1 MVPYNHIRKSLIMRK
16 TLFLGFCV
24 LLTAA
29 GVAYAAGTGYL
40 APVGN
45 GTYQDL
51 TPVGSASRFENVDDS
66 PACNGLTDYNETFV
80 VGDRDS
86 YFIDI
91 SSIPNGSLVTQIDI
105 VPCASRASVLPGGAK
120 MKVFAIVD
128 SAQSADKGNYSI
140 GLGAG
145 NTPIR
150 LATTTIFT
158 NFIKTATTTVQIGA
172 VLSDTAGG
180 LRLGGIRGRLVY

>member
-1 MVPYNHIRKSLIMRK
+1 MTSL
-16 TLFLGFCV
+16 V
-24 LLTAA
+24 
-29 GVAYAAGTGYL
+29 YAAGTGYL
-40 APVGN
+40 PPVAN
-45 GTYQDL
+45 GTHQDL
-51 TPVGSASRFENVDDS
+51 IPVGSAISFENVDDTPS
-66 PACNGLTDYNETFV
+66 CNGVTDYNETFA

-105 VPCASRASVLPGGAK
+105 VPCASRAAALPGGAK

-128 SAQSADKGNYSI
+128 AAQSADKGSYSI

-145 NTPIR
+145 NTPTR

-158 NFIKTATTTVQIGA
+158 NFIKTSTTTVQIGA
-172 VLSDTAGG
+172 VLSDTGGG

>member
-1 MVPYNHIRKSLIMRK
+1 MKKLAPLSLLAIISM
-16 TLFLGFCV
+16 TGFV
-24 LLTAA
+24 
-29 GVAYAAGTGYL
+29 YAAGTGYL
-40 APVGN
+40 PPVAN

-51 TPVGSASRFENVDDS
+51 TPVGSAIAFQNVDDT
-66 PACNGLTDYNETFV
+66 PACNGTTDYNETFG

-128 SAQSADKGNYSI
+128 AAQSADKGSYSI

-150 LATTTIFT
+150 LATTTVFT
-158 NFIKTATTTVQIGA
+158 NFVKTATTTVQIGA
-172 VLSDTAGG
+172 VLSDTGGG
-180 LRLGGIRGRLVY
+180 LRLGGLRGRLVY